1 VADRA
6 GVRANPRIRRSL
18 ITYLG
23 AAALVL
29 VVVAVG
35 AVLVG
40 RQVAQDEA
48 LRDAERVAQRT
59 ANLVVAPLLTEVL
72 SGNAAR
78 RPELDRAV
86 ANRIRDGSIAE
97 LVVWDRTG
105 TVIYSDDVAEIGE
118 RIPIPEEAATAIDN
132 GAVTSNVTD
141 APETGPIPGSDRL
154 VEVYAPLRLPG
165 QAPLAFEIY
174 LSYDRVET
182 TANNLVLR
190 IVPLAVGALL
200 LLQLIQT
207 PITVSLARRVASHEA
222 ERAAL
227 LERALSASERERRQ
241 IAADLHDGVVQDL
254 AGAGYALAAVGRRVD
269 GPAGAGLEHVGKV
282 VRGAVESLRRLMVDI
297 YPPDLSGAGL
307 PGAIDD
313 LAEPLR
319 RSGVTVHVR
328 AEQLPGASSEV
339 AAVLYRVARETLAN
353 VAKHSQASTVEVD
366 LGRDRTAPTPSVV
379 LRVAD
384 DGIGIRPEQLD
395 KRAEGHLG
403 LRLLIDRMADQ
414 GGELRIQAR
423 PEGGT
428 VALARMPVDGPLGS
442 APSTTPFT
450 TASTTAAPGRSAG
463 TPGSP
468 SGSTSA
474 EPAPP
479 NSGETAPS
487 RAAAPSSPSR
497 TD

>member
-1 VADRA
+1 MADRP
-6 GVRANPRIRRSL
+6 GVRTNPRIRRSL

-29 VVVAVG
+29 AVVAVG

-59 ANLVVAPLLTEVL
+59 ANLVVAPLLGEVL
-72 SGNAAR
+72 AGDVSR

-97 LVVWDRTG
+97 VNVWDRTG
-105 TVIYSDDVAEIGE
+105 TVIYADDVAEIGE
-118 RIPIPEEAATAIDN
+118 RLPIPPEAAAAIDA
-132 GAVTSNVTD
+132 GAVTSDVTTE
-141 APETGPIPGSDRL
+141 PETGPIPGDDRF

-207 PITVSLARRVASHEA
+207 PITVSLARRVAGHEA

-254 AGAGYALAAVGRRVD
+254 AGAGYALAAVARRVD
-269 GPAGAGLEHVGKV
+269 GPASTGVEHVGKV

-313 LAEPLR
+313 LATPLR
-319 RSGVTVHVR
+319 ESGVTVHVR

-353 VAKHSQASTVEVD
+353 VAKHAQASAVEID
-366 LGRDRTAPTPSVV
+366 LGPDRTSPTTVGDAPGGRRRDRHPP
-379 LRVAD
+379 
-384 DGIGIRPEQLD
+384 
-395 KRAEGHLG
+395 
-403 LRLLIDRMADQ
+403 
-414 GGELRIQAR
+414 
-423 PEGGT
+423 
-428 VALARMPVDGPLGS
+428 GS
-442 APSTTPFT
+442 ARQAGRGPPRP
-450 TASTTAAPGRSAG
+450 APAHRPDRGPGRQPDDRG
-463 TPGSP
+463 TPG
-468 SGSTSA
+468 GRHGGAGLRAGRRARSTRLPRPRA
-474 EPAPP
+474 RPAPTRRATPAVNGIPEAAVPP
-479 NSGETAPS
+479 NSGAVPPS
-487 RAAAPSSPSR
+487 RAAAPSSPSH

>member
-1 VADRA
+1 
-6 GVRANPRIRRSL
+6 VRTNPRIRRSL

-29 VVVAVG
+29 AVVAVG

-59 ANLVVAPLLTEVL
+59 ANLVVAPLLGEVL
-72 SGNAAR
+72 AGDVSR

-97 LVVWDRTG
+97 LNVWDRTG
-105 TVIYSDDVAEIGE
+105 TVIYADDVAEIGE
-118 RIPIPEEAATAIDN
+118 RLPIPPEAAAAIDA
-132 GAVTSNVTD
+132 GAVTSDVTTE
-141 APETGPIPGSDRL
+141 PETGPIPGDDRF

-174 LSYDRVET
+174 LSYDRVEV

-207 PITVSLARRVASHEA
+207 PITVSLARRVAGHEA

-254 AGAGYALAAVGRRVD
+254 AGAGYALAAVARRVD
-269 GPAGAGLEHVGKV
+269 GPASTGVEHVGKV

-313 LAEPLR
+313 LATPLR
-319 RSGVTVHVR
+319 ESGVTVHVR

-353 VAKHSQASTVEVD
+353 VAKHAQASAVEID
-366 LGRDRTAPTPSVV
+366 LGPDRASPTPSVM

-384 DGIGIRPEQLD
+384 DGIGIRPDQLD

-403 LRLLIDRMADQ
+403 LRLLIDRIADQ
-414 GGELRIQAR
+414 GGSLTIQAR

-428 VALARMPVDGPLGS
+428 VALASVPVTGS
-442 APSTTPFT
+442 VDPAPPTVSPTR
-450 TASTTAAPGRSAG
+450 AEEARAPALNG
-463 TPGSP
+463 TPE
-468 SGSTSA
+468 A
-474 EPAPP
+474 AVPP
-479 NSGETAPS
+479 NSGAVPPP
-487 RAAAPSSPSR
+487 RAAAPSSPSH

>member
-1 VADRA
+1 
-6 GVRANPRIRRSL
+6 VRTNPRIRRSL

-29 VVVAVG
+29 VVVSVG

-48 LRDAERVAQRT
+48 LRDAERLAQRT
-59 ANLVVAPLLTEVL
+59 ANLVVAPLLADVL
-72 SGNAAR
+72 AGDASR

-97 LVVWDRTG
+97 LNVWDRTG
-105 TVIYSDDVAEIGE
+105 TVIYADDVTEIGE
-118 RIPIPEEAATAIDN
+118 RIPIPDEAAAAIDL
-132 GAVTSNVTD
+132 GTVTSNVTD
-141 APETGPIPGSDRL
+141 KPETGPIPGSTKL

-165 QAPLAFEIY
+165 QQPLAFEIY
-174 LSYDRVET
+174 LDYDRVET
-182 TANNLVLR
+182 TANSLVLR

-207 PITVSLARRVASHEA
+207 PITVSLARRVAGHEA

-241 IAADLHDGVVQDL
+241 IAADLHDGVVQEL
-254 AGAGYALAAVGRRVD
+254 AGAGYALAAVTRRVE
-269 GPAGAGLEHVGKV
+269 GPQAAGLDHVGRV

-319 RSGVTVHVR
+319 QAGITVHVR

-339 AAVLYRVARETLAN
+339 AAVFYRVARESLAN
-353 VAKHSQASTVEVD
+353 VAKHAQASTVEVD
-366 LGRDRTAPTPSVV
+366 LGPDHAASTPTVV

-403 LRLLIDRMADQ
+403 LRLLIDRIADQ
-414 GGELRIQAR
+414 GGELRIEAR
-423 PEGGT
+423 PDGGT
-428 VALARMPVDGPLGS
+428 AAVARMPVDWVS
-442 APSTTPFT
+442 D
-450 TASTTAAPGRSAG
+450 AAPPVVPQPRAAHDEAG
-463 TPGSP
+463 PT
-468 SGSTSA
+468 
-474 EPAPP
+474 PP
-479 NSGETAPS
+479 NSGGTPPS
-487 RAAAPSSPSR
+487 PAAAPHSTAR

>member
-1 VADRA
+1 M
-6 GVRANPRIRRSL
+6 S
-18 ITYLG
+18 
-23 AAALVL
+23 ALVE
-29 VVVAVG
+29 
-35 AVLVG
+35 
-40 RQVAQDEA
+40 R
-48 LRDAERVAQRT
+48 LRFPTPRSQRT
-59 ANLVVAPLLTEVL
+59 ANLVVAPLLADVL
-72 SGNAAR
+72 AGDASR

-86 ANRIRDGSIAE
+86 ANRVRDGSIAE
-97 LVVWDRTG
+97 LNVWDRTG
-105 TVIYSDDVAEIGE
+105 TVIYADDVTEIGE
-118 RIPIPEEAATAIDN
+118 RVPIPDEAAAAIDD
-132 GAVTSNVTD
+132 GAVTSGVTD
-141 APETGPIPGSDRL
+141 KPETGPIPGNTKL

-165 QAPLAFEIY
+165 QQPLAFEIY
-174 LSYDRVET
+174 LDYDRVET

-200 LLQLIQT
+200 LLQLIQV
-207 PITVSLARRVASHEA
+207 PITVSLARRVAGHEA

-254 AGAGYALAAVGRRVD
+254 AGAGYALAAVARRVE
-269 GPAGAGLEHVGKV
+269 GPSATGVEHVGRV

-319 RSGVTVHVR
+319 QAGVTVHVR

-339 AAVLYRVARETLAN
+339 AAVFYRVAREALAN
-353 VAKHSQASTVEVD
+353 VAKHAQASTVEID
-366 LGRDRTAPTPSVV
+366 LGPDRAAPTPSAV

-403 LRLLIDRMADQ
+403 LRLLIDRIADQ
-414 GGELRIQAR
+414 GGELRIEAR

-428 VALARMPVDGPLGS
+428 VAVARMPVDR
-442 APSTTPFT
+442 PFDP
-450 TASTTAAPGRSAG
+450 APGPMSAVPPTG
-463 TPGSP
+463 TAP
-468 SGSTSA
+468 
-474 EPAPP
+474 PP
-479 NSGETAPS
+479 NSGGVTPS
-487 RAAAPSSPSR
+487 PAAAPSSPAR

>member
-1 VADRA
+1 
-6 GVRANPRIRRSL
+6 VRTNPRIRRSL

-29 VVVAVG
+29 IVVSVG

-48 LRDAERVAQRT
+48 LRDAERLAQRT
-59 ANLVVAPLLTEVL
+59 ANLVVAPLLADVL
-72 SGNAAR
+72 AGDASR
-78 RPELDRAV
+78 RPELGRAV
-86 ANRIRDGSIAE
+86 ANRVRDGSIAE
-97 LVVWDRTG
+97 LNVWDRTG
-105 TVIYSDDVAEIGE
+105 TVIYADDVTEIGE
-118 RIPIPEEAATAIDN
+118 RLPIPDEVAAAIDL
-132 GAVTSNVTD
+132 GTVTSNVTD
-141 APETGPIPGSDRL
+141 EPETGPIPGSTKL

-165 QAPLAFEIY
+165 QQPLAFEIY
-174 LSYDRVET
+174 LDYDRVET

-207 PITVSLARRVASHEA
+207 PITVSLARRVAGHEA
-222 ERAAL
+222 ER
-227 LERALSASERERRQ
+227 
-241 IAADLHDGVVQDL
+241 AADLHDGVVQEL
-254 AGAGYALAAVGRRVD
+254 AGAGYALAAVTRRVE
-269 GPAGAGLEHVGKV
+269 GPQAAGLDHVGRV

-319 RSGVTVHVR
+319 QAGITVHVR

-339 AAVLYRVARETLAN
+339 AAVFYRVARESLAN
-353 VAKHSQASTVEVD
+353 VAKHAQASTVEVD
-366 LGRDRTAPTPSVV
+366 LGPDHAASTPTVV

-403 LRLLIDRMADQ
+403 LRLLIDRIADQ
-414 GGELRIQAR
+414 GGELRIEAR
-423 PEGGT
+423 PDGGT
-428 VALARMPVDGPLGS
+428 AAVARMPVDWVSDPAPPVVPQPRAAHDMADVAGP
-442 APSTTPFT
+442 T
-450 TASTTAAPGRSAG
+450 
-463 TPGSP
+463 
-468 SGSTSA
+468 
-474 EPAPP
+474 PP
-479 NSGETAPS
+479 NSGGTPPS
-487 RAAAPSSPSR
+487 PAAAPHSTAR